1 MFLRFGAHSAEFYI
15 HIAGIGQYITKGCAF
30 RSGCPMREAVYAAL
44 NGNGP
49 QARNPIQEPPDA
61 ELLKKFAAGQDEE
74 AFESLVKRHGPMVQG
89 VCRRI
94 LGDVH
99 EAEDAFQAVFLV
111 LVRKSGSIRKPEL
124 LANWLYGVAC
134 RIARKARIRAIR
146 KENRERQAGKMPT
159 QDHLLDLEW
168 AELKAVLDDE
178 LSQMPERY
186 RAPLVLCYLRGQT
199 NAQAAAQL
207 GWPAGSISERL
218 ARARE
223 ILRKRL
229 NRRGLTLSAGLL
241 AILLSEKAASAAVS
255 SALIR
260 STVQVGLA
268 YAGKTTAGG
277 SASAVVL
284 ELARDSKGLAL
295 AAHLKTFSIALVVAL
310 AIALLWPAGQ
320 AFSSVTQRLFA
331 GFVSGDSG
339 VHASASAATTNAM
352 VAIPPPAAAGGGGCL
367 SRGQCS
373 PGASP

>member
-1 MFLRFGAHSAEFYI
+1 
-15 HIAGIGQYITKGCAF
+15 
-30 RSGCPMREAVYAAL
+30 MREAGYAAL
-44 NGNGP
+44 DGDGSHSGQP
-49 QARNPIQEPPDA
+49 VREPDDA
-61 ELLKKFAAGQDEE
+61 ELLKKFATGHDEK
-74 AFESLVKRHGPMVQG
+74 AFESLVKRHGPLVQG

-159 QDHLLDLEW
+159 QDQLLDLEW

-199 NAQAAAQL
+199 NAEAAAQL
-207 GWPAGSISERL
+207 GWPTGSISERL

-223 ILRKRL
+223 MLRKRL

-241 AILLSEKAASAAVS
+241 ALLLTEKAASAAVS
-255 SALIR
+255 PILINA
-260 STVQVGLA
+260 TVQAGLV
-268 YAGKTTAGG
+268 YAGKTTTGA
-277 SASAVVL
+277 SASSLVL
-284 ELARDSKGLAL
+284 ELARESSSVAL
-295 AAHLKTFSIALVVAL
+295 VGHLKTFSIALVVAL
-310 AIALLWPAGQ
+310 TIALLWPGGQ
-320 AFSSVTQRLFA
+320 AFSSVTQTLFA
-331 GFVSGDSG
+331 GLVSSDSG
-339 VHASASAATTNAM
+339 VHVSAASPTANAM
-352 VAIPPPAAAGGGGCL
+352 VAVPAPAASVPAPAASGGGGCC

-373 PGASP
+373 TGTSP